1 MLVPSRVLVWAVRR
15 NSRAQHR
22 TMTTLGQ
29 ATEGRPQGA
38 SPPRLSAALI
48 ESFAGVF
55 LSPRYDDAKPTPP
68 FHRAAWNLYASPY
81 PACGVVAPR
90 DHAKS
95 TGLTFDYIL
104 AEVLF
109 RTSDY
114 VILIS
119 STEDKASEQ
128 LSNISEEL
136 HDNEDLRR
144 EFQIKGF
151 ETDGKQDIVCVMQDG
166 HRFRIL
172 ARGAEQ
178 KIRGAMWKGKRP
190 NLIVCDDMEDDEQVE
205 NKERRAK
212 FRRWFFR
219 AAKQAMSK
227 SGKIRVHGTI
237 LHEDSLL
244 ARLRKNK
251 QWRFQFYK
259 AHNSFDDF
267 SNRLWP
273 ERWTEQQLRDRQ
285 SEFIEDGDAA
295 GYAQE
300 FLNDPQD
307 SMAAFLRRDDFLP
320 MRFPDDF
327 NSPKKMCAGW
337 DFAVSKAD
345 LANRTSCTVGG
356 KDVNN
361 VLHHLDF
368 HVGRWNPSVSP
379 SERERGDKGW
389 IDLMFEVDKR
399 WNLDTHFVEG
409 GVIWNAVKNIV
420 FQEMQTRDRYL
431 NIVVLNPVKD
441 KATRGVSLKKRHR
454 AGATRWN
461 FQAEGFEGAKEELLR
476 FTGSSAARLDDQF
489 DSCATLHIGLDA
501 EALVEEED
509 FFDDEQVEMER
520 GYRQRGTTQDLGRS
534 QVTGY

>member
-1 MLVPSRVLVWAVRR
+1 MI
-15 NSRAQHR
+15 AQVK
-22 TMTTLGQ
+22 
-29 ATEGRPQGA
+29 
-38 SPPRLSAALI
+38 LSSDLI

-55 LSPRYDDAKPTPP
+55 LSPRYDDARPTPP
-68 FHRAAWNLYASPY
+68 FHRQAWALYASDHPQV
-81 PACGVVAPR
+81 CCVAPR

-119 STEDKASEQ
+119 STEDKAAEQ
-128 LSNISEEL
+128 LSNISDEL

-144 EFQIKGF
+144 EFGVQGF
-151 ETDGKQDIVCVMQDG
+151 ETDGKQDIICVMNDG

-205 NKERRAK
+205 SKDRRAK

-219 AAKQAMSK
+219 AAKQALSK

-244 ARLRKNK
+244 ARLQKNK
-251 QWRFQFYK
+251 TWSSLFYK
-259 AHNSFDDF
+259 AHRSFDDF
-267 SNRLWP
+267 SDILWP
-273 ERWTEQQLRDRQ
+273 ERWTEEQLRARQ
-285 SEFIEDGDAA
+285 QEFIEDGDAA
-295 GYAQE
+295 GYSQE
-300 FLNDPQD
+300 LLNDPQD
-307 SMAAFLRRDDFLP
+307 SMSAYLRRDDFIP
-320 MRFPDDF
+320 MRPDDF
-327 NSPKKMCAGW
+327 EFPKRIGVGW

-345 LANRTSCTVGG
+345 LSNRTSCTVGG
-356 KDVNN
+356 KDAANLV
-361 VLHHLDF
+361 HHLDF
-368 HVGRWNPSVSP
+368 RVGRWNPTVSP
-379 SERERGDKGW
+379 AEKAAGDFGW
-389 IDLMFEVDKR
+389 IDLMFEIEQR
-399 WNLDTHFVEG
+399 WHPETHFVEG

-420 FQEMQTRDRYL
+420 FQEMQVRDKFL
-431 NIVVLNPVKD
+431 NIVVLNPIKD
-441 KATRGVSLKKRHR
+441 KATRGLSLKKRHR

-461 FQAEGFEGAKEELLR
+461 THAEGYEGAKEEMLR
-476 FTGSSAARLDDQF
+476 FTGSAMARLDDQF
-489 DSCATLHIGLDA
+489 DSCATLHIGFDG

-509 FFDDEQVEMER
+509 FFTDDERELEAGFWNR
-520 GYRQRGTTQDLGRS
+520 GNAADRGRS
-534 QVTGY
+534 QTTGY